1 MQITETVIINVKNGN
16 KNMMRY
22 KFATEQLSFINY
34 FRQYLKETIK
44 NIDASGTI
52 IIKSK
57 SRSKSRSRRSKK

>member
-52 IIKSK
+52 IIKSNK
-57 SRSKSRSRRSKK
+57 SKILDAYS

>member
-34 FRQYLKETIK
+34 FLQYLKETIK
-44 NIDASGTI
+44 NIDESGTI
-52 IIKSK
+52 IIKSNK
-57 SRSKSRSRRSKK
+57 SKILDAYS

>member
-22 KFATEQLSFINY
+22 KFAIEQLSFINY
-34 FRQYLKETIK
+34 FLQYLKETIK

-52 IIKSK
+52 IIKSNK
-57 SRSKSRSRRSKK
+57 SKILDAYS